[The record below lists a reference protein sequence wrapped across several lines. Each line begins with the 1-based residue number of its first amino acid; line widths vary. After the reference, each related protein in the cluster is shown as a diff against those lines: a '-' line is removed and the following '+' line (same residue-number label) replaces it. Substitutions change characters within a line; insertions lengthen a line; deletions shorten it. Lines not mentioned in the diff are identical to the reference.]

1 MAIKECVICGSSFCA
16 SGNTKVCSLS
26 CSNLRKQE
34 LYSAHR
40 ASNQEKL
47 REYQRAYRAANPEK
61 LREYQ
66 RAYRAANRDKIAAIE
81 RAYRAA
87 NRDKIAAKNR
97 AYSAANPEKCRE
109 NSRNFKIKARRQ
121 RNQARLILYL
131 AIHTGELK

>member
-34 LYSAHR
+34 LSNARR

-47 REYQRAYRAANPEK
+47 REYQRVYYAANQEK
-61 LREYQ
+61 LREYHS
-66 RAYRAANRDKIAAIE
+66 AYRAANRDKIAAQE

-87 NRDKIAAKNR
+87 NRDKIAAKER
-97 AYSAANPEKCRE
+97 AYRAANQEKCRE

-121 RNQARLILYL
+121 RNQARLILNL
-131 AIHTGELK
+131 AIQTGELK